1 MKQRTN
7 DVKIKNVL
15 MPLDVA
21 KWLESEAARTRAS
34 QSSEVIRAVRER
46 MERVE
51 AERRASV

>member
-1 MKQRTN
+1 MKPRPN
-7 DVKIKNVL
+7 DVKVKNVL

-21 KWLESEAARTRAS
+21 EWLKSEAARTRAS

>member
-1 MKQRTN
+1 MKPRPN

-21 KWLESEAARTRAS
+21 EWLEAEAARTRAS

-46 MERVE
+46 MARVE
-51 AERRASV
+51 AERRAST